1 MEQDNPAIGQAL
13 TIVSNLTMPWATSP
27 HNAGDDLRG
36 DVGELLNYS
45 LRLDQMLSHLQAITM
60 MAARGLTF
68 LARGQSQ

>member
-1 MEQDNPAIGQAL
+1 MEQNNPAIGQAL
-13 TIVSNLTMPWATSP
+13 TVSNLTMPWTISP
-27 HNAGDDLRG
+27 HNAGDDIRG

-45 LRLDQMLSHLQAITM
+45 LLDQMLSHLQAITM